1 MTEPKK
7 PAAARKPKAATL
19 KAAAQSHVVPLDQEP
34 AAGVFAGV
42 TEADALQG
50 GFPWAMSQAI
60 QGEPVRRAI
69 WTGNKTVNAGPG
81 RDPQERIILTVED
94 LRATD
99 WRRA

>member
-34 AAGVFAGV
+34 AAGVFSGV
-42 TEADALQG
+42 TETDALQG
-50 GFPWAMSQAI
+50 GFPWAMSLAI
-60 QGEPVRRAI
+60 QGEPVRRAT
-69 WTGNKTVNAGPG
+69 WTGNKAVTAGQD
-81 RDPQERIILTVED
+81 RHPQERIILTVED